1 MDFLT
6 RVRLKAYLFE
16 RRLKGLIANW
26 ILRTFAEFK
35 YKFNSERMVV
45 FCRACR
51 RLGIVSPTIW
61 DAHRLTECMNSEI
74 LPAEMK
80 VNSRHLRRFMLF
92 RKFGVGLFNA
102 ETTRACIDVFNS
114 VRSGL
119 AVMNPGK
126 DITFD
131 HVARQFSVFSVV

>member
-1 MDFLT
+1 MDLLT
-6 RVRLKAYLFE
+6 YVRLKAYLFE

-26 ILRTFAEFK
+26 ILRTFAGFK

-51 RLGIVSPTIW
+51 RLGIVFPTIW
-61 DAHRLTECMNSEI
+61 DAHRLMNCMNNEI
-74 LPAEMK
+74 IPMEMK
-80 VNSRHLRRFMLF
+80 LKSRNLRRFMLF
-92 RKFGVGLFNA
+92 RKLGVGLFNA
-102 ETTRACIDVFNS
+102 ETTRACIDVFNG

-126 DITFD
+126 DITVER
-131 HVARQFSVFSVV
+131 VASQFFRCV